1 MALGVDLCQFCCDSV
16 FIKIEKKS
24 FQKYSV
30 ALGVAPNAPTFSA
43 VAAPLHPP
51 AVPNL
56 SGIRNI
62 EKPWC

>member
-1 MALGVDLCQFCCDSV
+1 MMVDITINMKIVAPFK
-16 FIKIEKKS
+16 KIE